1 MIKTDPTNAKSAKKY
16 DLPLLTAVFDHGVSV
31 TTPAQKTSLLPL
43 LLQVLGR
50 LTACHCTTSHDHD
63 DILGLWVAIIG
74 IEGVAH
80 TSLLLHQPGEISGRF

>member
-1 MIKTDPTNAKSAKKY
+1 MVFL
-16 DLPLLTAVFDHGVSV
+16 LPLQHFS
-31 TTPAQKTSLLPL
+31 SLLAL

-50 LTACHCTTSHDHD
+50 LTAGHSTTSHDHD

-80 TSLLLHQPGEISGRF
+80 ASLLLHQPGEFRSISEPFWIDLIDFDRWDVSRN